1 MADFCN
7 QYLSIVG
14 SADSMLTRPAI
25 IRAETKSAIQDVE
38 RYCAHLSSSLPA
50 LQEYPSLTDSLFKLI
65 DKEGMSGFLGE
76 FIIDDSIQK
85 CEKYQLLEQEIQTE
99 IDRVLDARSGVDT
112 IILHSISEK
121 ARSWH
126 RIVSVDNLKYV
137 EEFLLSLK
145 RQVDKFF
152 ETLSAQERLGKALA
166 QSEEERRKLLEQ
178 EEARRRGVTEQ
189 ELDKEEKRRKA
200 REEYAKAIRT
210 RKKK

>member
-1 MADFCN
+1 MADFYN

-14 SADSMLTRPAI
+14 SADSLLTRPAI
-25 IRAETKSAIQDVE
+25 IRAETKNAIQDVE

-50 LQEYPSLTDSLFKLI
+50 LQKYPSLSDSLFKLI

-85 CEKYQLLEQEIQTE
+85 CVRYQSLEQEIQSE
-99 IDRVLDARSGVDT
+99 IDRVIEARSGVDT

-121 ARSWH
+121 LKSWP
-126 RIVSVDNLKYV
+126 RIVSVDNLKYI

-145 RQVDKFF
+145 LQVDKFY

-200 REEYAKAIRT
+200 REEYAKAIKT